1 MGWGRGLSHIM
12 DYHKHCYEYSL
23 RAEPH
28 IKAALP
34 ISGRG
39 QEGALGSQS
48 SMHAKVSG
56 AGPSRAKSGRDPI
69 MKSAIN
75 RNTIE
80 ALAEVPQNF
89 QLRQRSPP
97 AARCLQLLMIA
108 YRLYILFLSTLLTAD
123 RPTTTTTTIAVTT
136 AAAATTTNVGWSNL
150 HCAAADCMQ
159 SSGSTWAEHLQFVC
173 APASE
178 IFAVACTLIS
188 TAILFQ

>member
-23 RAEPH
+23 QAEPH

-56 AGPSRAKSGRDPI
+56 AGPTRAKSGREPI

-108 YRLYILFLSTLLTAD
+108 YRLYILFLSTLL
-123 RPTTTTTTIAVTT
+123 
-136 AAAATTTNVGWSNL
+136 AAATTTNVGWSNL
-150 HCAAADCMQ
+150 RCAAADCMQ

-173 APASE
+173 APASD
-178 IFAVACTLIS
+178 IRSGVHPN
-188 TAILFQ
+188 